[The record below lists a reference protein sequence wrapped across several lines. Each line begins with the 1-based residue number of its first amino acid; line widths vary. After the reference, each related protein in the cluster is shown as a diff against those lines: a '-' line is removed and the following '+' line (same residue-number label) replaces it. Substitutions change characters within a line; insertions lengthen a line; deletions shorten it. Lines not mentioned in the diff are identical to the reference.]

1 MKQDTLNGM
10 RRVNVNVDLMAVF
23 VIINDVGM
31 KINVGMN
38 VNNWLIKVCMI
49 KYLFGILAIVSVNT
63 INHVMLVNIKT
74 IKNVIAEKLSW

>member
-1 MKQDTLNGM
+1 MKQDTLSGM

-38 VNNWLIKVCMI
+38 VNN
-49 KYLFGILAIVSVNT
+49 
-63 INHVMLVNIKT
+63 
-74 IKNVIAEKLSW
+74 

>member
-1 MKQDTLNGM
+1 MNMKKKLMKQDTLNGM

-38 VNNWLIKVCMI
+38 VNN
-49 KYLFGILAIVSVNT
+49 
-63 INHVMLVNIKT
+63 
-74 IKNVIAEKLSW
+74 

>member
-23 VIINDVGM
+23 VIINNVGM

-38 VNNWLIKVCMI
+38 VNN
-49 KYLFGILAIVSVNT
+49 
-63 INHVMLVNIKT
+63 
-74 IKNVIAEKLSW
+74 

>member
-38 VNNWLIKVCMI
+38 VNN
-49 KYLFGILAIVSVNT
+49 
-63 INHVMLVNIKT
+63 
-74 IKNVIAEKLSW
+74 

>member
-10 RRVNVNVDLMAVF
+10 RRVNVNVELMAVF

-38 VNNWLIKVCMI
+38 VNN
-49 KYLFGILAIVSVNT
+49 
-63 INHVMLVNIKT
+63 
-74 IKNVIAEKLSW
+74 

>member
-1 MKQDTLNGM
+1 MNMKKKLDLMVIFMSRTNEQGTQNGM

-38 VNNWLIKVCMI
+38 VNN
-49 KYLFGILAIVSVNT
+49 
-63 INHVMLVNIKT
+63 
-74 IKNVIAEKLSW
+74 

>member
-1 MKQDTLNGM
+1 M

-38 VNNWLIKVCMI
+38 VNN
-49 KYLFGILAIVSVNT
+49 
-63 INHVMLVNIKT
+63 
-74 IKNVIAEKLSW
+74 